1 MNTQAKPAAVRKTP
15 RITVTMV
22 MAAFLL
28 SVLIL
33 PNHYLVCASAQES
46 VEVPFAT
53 EIRDEQ
59 LNGAIGYEWID
70 ANNVEIGIDGFR
82 SVIFLKHDGENLN
95 LALQILTREEFERLE
110 LFVAFDANRNG
121 AFYDQGDDILI
132 ITLQEGKL
140 LKSDE
145 IDYFY
150 PETYQFASD
159 RDFGGTN
166 NALAVLSVDTMLI
179 EGNIVYTA
187 EFKKSLTGDA
197 DMDVALSP
205 DDEVDIVIG
214 FIGESSPAVERVSD
228 PIKIWLKKKLSAVV
242 PQRYV
247 GKVLYGDYDSDKK
260 FEIRIPRKGAASI
273 DIDPDKFPAP
283 GPKMKYDGDAVT
295 DYVWSRQIG
304 SEKVL
309 VVDLDGDKTIDIV
322 QDGNGKKWSVGLNP
336 NRIWIF
342 DTKIPTLTC
351 RVGAVPAGAQIT
363 IIDKTG
369 NSQTVTANDDGS
381 TGFIKLNKLKIK
393 GTEHATTVI
402 GKGGKIIISFK

>member
-1 MNTQAKPAAVRKTP
+1 M
-15 RITVTMV
+15 VT
-22 MAAFLL
+22 AAFLL
-28 SVLIL
+28 GVLIL
-33 PNHYLVCASAQES
+33 PSYYSVCASAQES

-59 LNGAIGYEWID
+59 LNGAIGNEWID
-70 ANNVEIGIDGFR
+70 ANSVEIEIDGFR
-82 SVIFLKHDGENLN
+82 SAVFLKHDGENLN

-121 AFYDQGDDILI
+121 TFYDQGDDILI
-132 ITLQEGKL
+132 ITLQEDKL

-150 PETYQFASD
+150 PETYQFALD

-179 EGNIVYTA
+179 EDNIVYTA
-187 EFKKSLTGDA
+187 EFMKSLIGDA

-214 FIGESSPAVERVSD
+214 VIGESSPAVERVSD
-228 PIKIWLKKKLSAVV
+228 TITIWLKQVLSAVV

-260 FEIRIPRKGAASI
+260 FEIRIPRKGAANI
-273 DIDPDKFPAP
+273 DIDPDKFRTP
-283 GPKMKYDGDAVT
+283 GPKVNFDPDKVK
-295 DYVWSRQIG
+295 DYAWSWQIG
-304 SEKVL
+304 SEKIL
-309 VVDLDGDKTIDIV
+309 VVDLDGDGTIDLV
-322 QDGNGKKWSVGLNP
+322 KDGKAKIWSVGFNP
-336 NRIWIF
+336 DRIWIVGAGMK
-342 DTKIPTLTC
+342 TPSLTA
-351 RVGAVPAGAQIT
+351 RVGAVPAGAKVT

-369 NSQTVTANDDGS
+369 KSQTVTAKDDGS
-381 TGFIKLNKLKIK
+381 IDLIDLKGLKIARAD
-393 GTEHATTVI
+393 TAPTI
-402 GKGGKIIISFK
+402 IDKGGNIVISYK